1 VTPFR
6 RVALAA
12 GLASWLAVGAVA
24 CGISSD
30 DKPRALDANDL
41 PAALAANPSG
51 TTVPG
56 PSEGSRQSAKLYLVQ
71 TNGDTEILVSQ
82 PTPIP
87 EVTDFTQLPRAV
99 LEELIAQQ
107 PADASGGGSTLIN
120 AIPSTV
126 QVLDATVTGNVLD
139 LNLSDLGSVELT
151 RQRQAAAQIVFTAT
165 ALPGIDAVRFSIDGQ
180 QTAVPLDDQMSV
192 PGEPVTRGDYPK
204 LMPNP

>member
-1 VTPFR
+1 MTTFR
-6 RVALAA
+6 RVAVVVGLAA
-12 GLASWLAVGAVA
+12 WLALGAAA

-30 DKPRALDANDL
+30 DKPRVLDANDL
-41 PAALAANPSG
+41 PAALSANPSG

-56 PSEGSRQSAKLYLVQ
+56 PDGSRQSAKLYLVQ
-71 TNGDTEILVSQ
+71 TNGDIETLVSQ
-82 PTPIP
+82 TTPIP

-126 QVLDATVTGNVLD
+126 RVLDATVTGNVLD